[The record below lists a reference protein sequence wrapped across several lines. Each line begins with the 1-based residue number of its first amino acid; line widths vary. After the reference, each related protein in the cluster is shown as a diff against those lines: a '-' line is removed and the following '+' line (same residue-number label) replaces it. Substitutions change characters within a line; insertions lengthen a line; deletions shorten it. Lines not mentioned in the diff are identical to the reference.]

1 MTHLAKE
8 AYTAAF
14 IDRLSRKE
22 NPSEILLQ
30 SFHFFLVV
38 KNSSDT
44 KD

>member
-1 MTHLAKE
+1 MSQLAKE

-14 IDRLSRKE
+14 VDRLCRKQ
-22 NPSEILLQ
+22 NPSEIILQ

-38 KNSSDT
+38 KNSSNT